1 MLRSL
6 CRVSGRVRT
15 RFYEQRQNM
24 TQKDIATIKRRL
36 NPEKRNPSL
45 IRGCYVDMKGNILTT
60 FRKSVIE
67 IPTEELQKYLVIF
80 RKSLT
85 GTHGQQLLPILF
97 TNDQVESD
105 SAYQGLMALCRTE
118 LEDEQVAH
126 DLYENIITW
135 MRSEFSGA
143 LQSVEEQ
150 QKGANYLI
158 LLMYDSF
165 DVAYKHPDGE
175 EDMEMSESIFNYVL
189 CAVCPVQQ
197 GKEALTYFENEA
209 TFHARPADWVV
220 GMPELGFMF
229 PPLENGGANISQAL
243 YYTRD
248 SSNIHEEFIRNVFH
262 GEIMMNAAEQKE
274 NVCTILQNT
283 LREECSMDVVQAVN
297 EKVGE
302 MILQQK
308 EDKQAEPL
316 QLSGHDVSKVL
327 ESAGVSEEKV
337 EAFRQSYT
345 DTFGEKAEIPAVNVV
360 STKEF
365 KVVTPSVQIKV
376 APDHAD
382 LVTTR
387 VIDGQKYIMILADG
401 DVEVNGINIA
411 IQ

>member
-1 MLRSL
+1 M
-6 CRVSGRVRT
+6 
-15 RFYEQRQNM
+15 
-24 TQKDIATIKRRL
+24 
-36 NPEKRNPSL
+36 
-45 IRGCYVDMKGNILTT
+45 IRGCYVDMKGNILTA
-60 FRKSVIE
+60 FRKNVIE
-67 IPTEELQKYLVIF
+67 IPTEELQKYLMIF
-80 RKSLT
+80 RKSLS
-85 GTHGQQLLPILF
+85 GTHGQQLLPIAF
-97 TNDQVESD
+97 TNEQVDSD
-105 SAYQGLMALCRTE
+105 SAYEELMALCRTE
-118 LEDEQVAH
+118 LEDEQVANA
-126 DLYENIITW
+126 LYEKIIAW
-135 MRSEFSGA
+135 MRSEFAGA

-175 EDMEMSESIFNYVL
+175 EEMEMSEAIFNYVL

-197 GKEALTYFENEA
+197 SKEALTYFENEA
-209 TFHARPADWVV
+209 TFHSRPADWVV

-229 PPLENGGANISQAL
+229 PPLENGSANISQAL
-243 YYTRD
+243 YYTKD
-248 SSNIHEEFIRNVFH
+248 SANIHEEFIRSVFH
-262 GEIMMNAAEQKE
+262 GEIKMNAAEQKE
-274 NVCTILQNT
+274 NVCSILQNT

-297 EKVGE
+297 EKVSE

-316 QLSGHDVSKVL
+316 QLSGRDVSKVL

-345 DTFGEKAEIPAVNVV
+345 DTFGEKAEIPAVNVI

>member
-1 MLRSL
+1 
-6 CRVSGRVRT
+6 
-15 RFYEQRQNM
+15 M

-36 NPEKRNPSL
+36 NPEKRSPSI
-45 IRGCYVDMKGNILTT
+45 IRGCYVDVKGNILTT
-60 FRKSVIE
+60 FRKSVVQ
-67 IPTEELQKYLVIF
+67 IPTEELQKYMTIF
-80 RKSLT
+80 RKSLS
-85 GTHGQQLLPILF
+85 GTYGQQLLPILF
-97 TNDQVESD
+97 STEQVDSD
-105 SAYQGLMALCRTE
+105 SAYEGLMGLCRTE
-118 LEDEQVAH
+118 LEDE
-126 DLYENIITW
+126 DLANAMYARIIAW
-135 MRSEFSGA
+135 MQSEYAGA

-150 QKGANYLI
+150 QKGANQLI

-197 GKEALTYFENEA
+197 SKESLTYFENEA
-209 TFHARPADWVV
+209 TFHAKPADWVV
-220 GMPELGFMF
+220 GLPDLGFMF
-229 PPLENGGANISQAL
+229 PSLESGSANISQAL
-243 YYTRD
+243 YYTKD
-248 SSNIHEEFIRNVFH
+248 ADNTHDEFIRNVFH
-262 GEIMMNAAEQKE
+262 GEILMNAVEQKE
-274 NVCTILQNT
+274 NVRSILQNT
-283 LREECSMDVVQAVN
+283 LKEECSMDVVQAVN

-302 MILQQK
+302 MIQQQK

-316 QLSGHDVSKVL
+316 QLSGHDVSRVL

-337 EAFRQSYT
+337 EAFKQSYSE
-345 DTFGEKAEIPAVNVV
+345 TFGEKAAIPAVNIV
-360 STKEF
+360 SPKEF
-365 KVVTPSVQIKV
+365 KVQTPSVQIKV